1 MTIEELADFVGI
13 SVRTVRYYISA
24 RLLPGPGTRGRG
36 TRYTE
41 AHLSRLRLIR
51 SLVDQ
56 HVPINEIRDRML
68 GLSEPEILRLQSVI
82 DRQQRALTRAS
93 ESASGREY
101 LEALIRR
108 RTGSRETS
116 SPAAEDPT
124 FTGADSRLAARAIS
138 RASVL
143 AFAEAFDLT
152 QEVPVSNVLS
162 AGERSEASAWH
173 RILVSDGVEV
183 HVTGDRWRT
192 ERQVIMDA
200 VRRLRAETT

>member
-56 HVPINEIRDRML
+56 HVPINEIRDRTI
-68 GLSEPEILRLQSVI
+68 GLSESEVLRLQSVI
-82 DRQQRALTRAS
+82 ERQQRALTRAS

-108 RTGSRETS
+108 RSGSRETS
-116 SPAAEDPT
+116 SPAMREPA
-124 FTGADSRLAARAIS
+124 FAAVDSRLTARLSNRLNLLGLVQPSDVVQAAPDPNAPSGR
-138 RASVL
+138 
-143 AFAEAFDLT
+143 
-152 QEVPVSNVLS
+152 
-162 AGERSEASAWH
+162 EASDATAWH
-173 RILVSDGVEV
+173 RIMVAEGVEV
-183 HVTGDRWRT
+183 HVSDARWPSDRQAIL
-192 ERQVIMDA
+192 EA
-200 VRRLRAETT
+200 VRRLRGAT

>member
-68 GLSEPEILRLQSVI
+68 GLSEPEVLRLQSVI

-101 LEALIRR
+101 IEALIRR
-108 RTGSRETS
+108 RTGSREAS
-116 SPAAEDPT
+116 SPATEEPT
-124 FTGADSRLAARAIS
+124 SAGTDARLTSRLS
-138 RASVL
+138 RHANVL
-143 AFAEAFDLT
+143 AFVQPSDLN
-152 QEVPVSNVLS
+152 QEVPASSVPTV
-162 AGERSEASAWH
+162 GERSEASAWH

-183 HVTGDRWRT
+183 HVTDDRWRT
-192 ERQVIMDA
+192 QRQVIMET
-200 VRRLRAETT
+200 VRRLRGETT